1 VIQAAT
7 AIATVACA
15 VVCSAEVIVVEGKTK
30 RLLIRAQKIRA
41 LAGNCDLF
49 SISCKRKTGSTSLKD
64 LLFTLLWVATS
75 LPTFFSLG
83 QTCSG

>member
-30 RLLIRAQKIRA
+30 RLLIRAQKI
-41 LAGNCDLF
+41 
-49 SISCKRKTGSTSLKD
+49 
-64 LLFTLLWVATS
+64 
-75 LPTFFSLG
+75 
-83 QTCSG
+83 